1 LEIVLPEPI
10 ARKLRKRAEEL
21 KMDVNDLI
29 IQALVKVIEGK

>member
-1 LEIVLPEPI
+1 MEIMLPEPV

-21 KMDVNDLI
+21 KVNVNDLI

>member
-1 LEIVLPEPI
+1 MEIVLPEPI